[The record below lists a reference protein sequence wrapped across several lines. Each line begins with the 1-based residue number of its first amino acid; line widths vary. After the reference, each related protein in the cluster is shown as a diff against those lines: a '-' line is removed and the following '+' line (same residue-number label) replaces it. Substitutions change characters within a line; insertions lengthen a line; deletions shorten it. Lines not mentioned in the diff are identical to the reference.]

1 MDRKKVEQSV
11 EVDFMA
17 VIVDERRRPMCQ
29 DNNNPE
35 DQTPLTL
42 GFVAEKALTEHLPD
56 FTQKKDPE
64 LKVYPAEQPS
74 AAAQVIRTNLVD
86 QIILVD
92 EDERVHYAT
101 ARLTEHQVKVLK
113 DVIHRCWSKT
123 ITVGRA
129 HSILDGAEVKR
140 VATIEELNPTE
151 TEPADQ
157 AEVSLKKD

>member
-42 GFVAEKALTEHLPD
+42 GFIAEKALAEPLPD
-56 FTQKKDPE
+56 FTQKRDPQ
-64 LKVYPAEQPS
+64 LKVYPAERPS

-86 QIILVD
+86 QIIIMD
-92 EDERVHYAT
+92 EDDRIHYAT
-101 ARLTEHQVKVLK
+101 VKLAESQIKVLK

-129 HSILDGAEVKR
+129 HSLLDGAAVRR